1 MRDERGTFKHT
12 SDQRSEYR
20 AGLATRMTL
29 GGNDRNEGERGDPRK
44 KIHLQGCRET
54 WRCHFIRDTMHTQRI
69 KFRESYAAGE
79 QHEKY

>member
-1 MRDERGTFKHT
+1 MNEERLNT
-12 SDQRSEYR
+12 R
-20 AGLATRMTL
+20 AIKDPSIELTTRLTP

-44 KIHLQGCRET
+44 KIYLQECRET